1 MIEDLIDRLR
11 LLRTPG
17 IGPVTYRQLLM
28 RFGTPAAALAA
39 VPDLA
44 RRGGGKVPALST
56 VADAEREIARV
67 DKLGAKFLALGQG
80 LYPRLLAELEDA
92 PPLLVAKG
100 ILNLLDRQS
109 VAIVGARNASAAAC
123 RFGRGLAHDLG
134 QQDLVV
140 VSGLAR
146 GIDSAAH
153 DGALASGTI
162 GVIAGGIDIFYPPEN
177 EARQKAISEHG
188 LVLAEMPPGTE
199 PRARHFPYRNRIIAG
214 MSSGTVVVEAAP
226 RSGSLITA
234 RLAAEAGRE
243 VMAVPGSP
251 LDPRAQGCNQLIR
264 DGATLVQNA
273 ADVVE
278 AIRPSAS
285 QVKSV
290 PAHYEAA
297 PRSGSLITARLAAE
311 AGREVLAVPGSPL
324 DPRAQGCN
332 QPIRDGATLV
342 QNAADVIEVIRP
354 YESRVQAAPSPF
366 EPAPEPMNGDDAL
379 GLVEGLLGPSPVPV
393 DEIIRLSGAPSGAVQ
408 MALLELDLAGRLDRH
423 AGGKVSL
430 RPA

>member
-1 MIEDLIDRLR
+1 

-17 IGPVTYRQLLM
+17 IGPVTYRQLIA

-44 RRGGGKVPALST
+44 RRGGGKAPALRT
-56 VADAEREIARV
+56 RADAEREVFRV
-67 DKLGAKFLALGQG
+67 EKLGAKFLVIGQG
-80 LYPRLLAELEDA
+80 LYPRLLSELEDA
-92 PPLLVAKG
+92 PPLLIAKG
-100 ILNLLDRQS
+100 NLALLDRPS
-109 VAIVGARNASAAAC
+109 VAMVGARNASAAAC
-123 RFGRGLAHDLG
+123 RFARGLAHDLG
-134 QQDLVV
+134 QQELLV

-153 DGALASGTI
+153 DGSLETGTV

-177 EARQKAISEHG
+177 EARQKAMYERA

-278 AIRPSAS
+278 ALRPYQAQVRSAAT
-285 QVKSV
+285 
-290 PAHYEAA
+290 PYDPLPEEFLD
-297 PRSGSLITARLAAE
+297 GE
-311 AGREVLAVPGSPL
+311 DVLAS
-324 DPRAQGCN
+324 
-332 QPIRDGATLV
+332 
-342 QNAADVIEVIRP
+342 
-354 YESRVQAAPSPF
+354 
-366 EPAPEPMNGDDAL
+366 
-379 GLVEGLLGPSPVPV
+379 VEALLGPSPAPV
-393 DEIIRLSGAPSGAVQ
+393 DEIIRLSDASPGSVQ

-423 AGGKVSL
+423 AGNKVSL
-430 RPA
+430 RTA

>member
-1 MIEDLIDRLR
+1 LIEDLVDRLR

-17 IGPVTYRQLLM
+17 IGPVTYRQLIA

-44 RRGGGKVPALST
+44 RRGGGKAPALRT
-56 VADAEREIARV
+56 VAEAEREITRVEKFGAR
-67 DKLGAKFLALGQG
+67 FLALGQG
-80 LYPRLLAELEDA
+80 LYPRLLAETEDA
-92 PPLLVAKG
+92 PPLLIVKG
-100 ILNLLDRQS
+100 DLNLLDRQA
-109 VAIVGARNASAAAC
+109 VAIVGARNSSAAAC
-123 RFGRGLAHDLG
+123 RFARGLAHDLG
-134 QQDLVV
+134 QHDLSV

-153 DGALASGTI
+153 DGSLSSGTV

-177 EARQKAISEHG
+177 EERQKAIYERG
-188 LVLAEMPPGTE
+188 LVVAEMPPGTE

-226 RSGSLITA
+226 KSGSLITA

-264 DGATLVQNA
+264 DGATL
-273 ADVVE
+273 
-278 AIRPSAS
+278 I
-285 QVKSV
+285 
-290 PAHYEAA
+290 
-297 PRSGSLITARLAAE
+297 
-311 AGREVLAVPGSPL
+311 
-324 DPRAQGCN
+324 
-332 QPIRDGATLV
+332 
-342 QNAADVIEVIRP
+342 QNAADVIEAIRP
-354 YESRVQAAPSPF
+354 FESRVRSAPD
-366 EPAPEPMNGDDAL
+366 EYQPEPESMNVDDAL
-379 GLVEGLLGPSPVPV
+379 DIVEELLGPSPVPV

-423 AGGKVSL
+423 AGNRVSL

>member
-1 MIEDLIDRLR
+1 LIEDLIDRLR
-11 LLRTPG
+11 LLRTQG
-17 IGPVTYRQLLM
+17 IGPVTFRQLIV
-28 RFGTPAAALAA
+28 RFGTPTAALQAI
-39 VPDLA
+39 PDLA
-44 RRGGGKVPALST
+44 RRGGGRAPAICT
-56 VADAEREIARV
+56 RHDAECEIASAAKV
-67 DKLGAKFLALGQG
+67 GAKFLALGQG

-92 PPLLVAKG
+92 PPLLMAKG
-100 ILNLLDRQS
+100 NLKLLDGQA
-109 VAIVGARNASAAAC
+109 VAIVGARNASAAAS
-123 RFGRGLAHDLG
+123 RFARGLAHDLG
-134 QQDLVV
+134 RHDLIV

-153 DGALASGTI
+153 DGALETGTI
-162 GVIAGGIDIFYPPEN
+162 GVVAGGIDIFYPPEN
-177 EARQKAISEHG
+177 KERQTALYERG

-264 DGATLVQNA
+264 DGATLIQSA

-278 AIRPSAS
+278 AVR
-285 QVKSV
+285 
-290 PAHYEAA
+290 
-297 PRSGSLITARLAAE
+297 
-311 AGREVLAVPGSPL
+311 
-324 DPRAQGCN
+324 
-332 QPIRDGATLV
+332 
-342 QNAADVIEVIRP
+342 
-354 YESRVQAAPSPF
+354 PF
-366 EPAPEPMNGDDAL
+366 ETRVRAASEPYQPPAEEVNGEDAVAL
-379 GLVEGLLGPSPVPV
+379 IEELLGPSAVPV

-430 RPA
+430 RAA